1 MESENQSHEDI
12 ISRGVAECIHTESL
26 KKKLSSQKTL
36 RIKLGIDPTSPNIH
50 LGRVIPLLKM
60 RDFQKLGH
68 TAVFIVGD
76 FTGVIGD
83 TSDKE
88 SERPM
93 LTEETIKQ
101 NMDSYVKQ
109 VSKIIDMD
117 NAEVHY
123 NSTWLKKLN
132 FNDVGELAN
141 HFSVADFIARD
152 NIRRRLDVGKRVSLR
167 EVLYPLMQG
176 YDSVAVHADVELG
189 GVDQRFNLL
198 AGRVLQEKAGLPVQD
213 IIMTELIPG
222 TDGRK
227 MSSSWGN
234 TINML
239 DTPHDMYGKIMSIPD
254 MLLEQYFTLITR
266 LLAST
271 IQEALQGHPKDAK
284 MILARTIVSLFSG
297 DKEAQEAEDSFKHTF
312 EKSEFPT
319 DTLVVSVA
327 AGTNLVSVLLE
338 EGFVDSKSE
347 YRRLVEGNAIMNM
360 QSKQR
365 ITDFDFILKE
375 PLRLRIGKH
384 RFIEIKIK

>member
-1 MESENQSHEDI
+1 M
-12 ISRGVAECIHTESL
+12 
-26 KKKLSSQKTL
+26 
-36 RIKLGIDPTSPNIH
+36 
-50 LGRVIPLLKM
+50 
-60 RDFQKLGH
+60 
-68 TAVFIVGD
+68 
-76 FTGVIGD
+76 
-83 TSDKE
+83 
-88 SERPM
+88 
-93 LTEETIKQ
+93 
-101 NMDSYVKQ
+101 
-109 VSKIIDMD
+109 
-117 NAEVHY
+117 
-123 NSTWLKKLN
+123 
-132 FNDVGELAN
+132 GELAN

-152 NIRRRLDVGKRVSLR
+152 NIRRRLDVGKRGSLR